1 MENILKKE
9 IDAQFCVVGGGMAG
23 VCAAIAAARH
33 GVKTVLMQDRPV
45 LGGNA
50 SSEIRMWICGA
61 HGENNRE
68 TGIIEE
74 IELENFYRNTGLKY
88 TVWDSVVYEKV
99 MAEPNI
105 TLLLNCSCLDA
116 DTQDNA
122 IKSITGW
129 QTTTQTYFTI
139 KADYYADCSGDSILA
154 PLSNAEFTFGR
165 EAKAKYNEPDAP
177 EKADRKTM
185 GMSCLFEIRETDSEK
200 KYIKPEWAYTFKT
213 DDELPMFSHNMS
225 SNFWY
230 IELGG
235 EQDGIA
241 DTEQLRHELLK
252 IAFGVWDHF
261 KNQGDHGMANWEL
274 DWIGFL
280 PGKRESRRYIGDYV
294 VVEQDVQS
302 GGRFDDIVAYGG
314 WTIDNHD
321 PAGFFHK
328 GGRQDVHSHAES
340 PWGIPYRALYSK
352 NIKNLWFAGR
362 NISVSHL
369 AMSSSRVMATCALLG
384 QAVGTAAAVAL
395 RDGVLP
401 RQADV
406 KEIQRILMNDD
417 CFLPYCKRQISALT
431 MKAKASHEKLRNGIE
446 RTAEGLCV
454 LKRGEKAVY
463 EFENAEHIKSVR
475 LVFDSDLN
483 RDYPNMPCRAEL
495 HETRFHLPKTLTKDF
510 DIIADG
516 KTICE
521 YRNNRQR
528 LVNIPLDVTAR
539 KIELI
544 PLETTG
550 ADDFGI
556 FSFEVM

>member
-1 MENILKKE
+1 MRNIEKRELH
-9 IDAQFCVVGGGMAG
+9 AQLCVIGGGMAG

-33 GVKTVLMQDRPV
+33 GVKTVLMHDRPV

-61 HGENNRE
+61 HGPDNRE

-116 DTQDNA
+116 ETRNGEIISA
-122 IKSITGW
+122 TGW
-129 QTTTQTYFTI
+129 QTTTQTYFTVYS
-139 KADYYADCSGDSILA
+139 DYFADCSGDSVLA
-154 PLSNAEFTFGR
+154 PLSGAEFTFGR
-165 EAKAKYNEPDAP
+165 EAKSAYNEPDAP
-177 EKADRKTM
+177 DAADEKTM
-185 GMSCLFEIRETDSEK
+185 GMSCLFEIRETESPK
-200 KYIKPEWAYTFKT
+200 KYIKPDWAYTFKS

-241 DTEQLRHELLK
+241 DTEQIRHELLK
-252 IAFGVWDHF
+252 IVFGVWDHF
-261 KNQGDHGMANWEL
+261 KNQGDHGMDNWEL
-274 DWIGFL
+274 DWVGFL

-294 VVEQDVQS
+294 IREQDVQS
-302 GGRFDDIVAYGG
+302 GGHFNDVVAYGG
-314 WTIDNHD
+314 WTIDNHN

-328 GGRQDVHSHAES
+328 GGRQDVHCPAQS
-340 PWGIPYRALYSK
+340 PWGIPYRSLYSV

-362 NISVSHL
+362 NISATHL

-395 RDGVLP
+395 KDGVMP
-401 RQADV
+401 READV
-406 KEIQRILMNDD
+406 AEIQRILMHDD
-417 CFLPYCKRQISALT
+417 CYLPYFSRRLSVLT
-431 MKAKASHEKLRNGIE
+431 LKAKASHELLRNGAE
-446 RTAEGLCV
+446 RGGQNLCV
-454 LKRGEKAVY
+454 LQRGEKAVY
-463 EFENAEHIKSVR
+463 TLDRAEKISGVR
-475 LVFDSDLN
+475 LVFDSNLN
-483 RDYPNMPCRAEL
+483 RGYPNMPCRVQL
-495 HETRFHLPKTLTKDF
+495 NETGFRLPETLTRDF

-516 KTICE
+516 KTVCE
-521 YRNNRQR
+521 YRNNHQR
-528 LVNIPLDVTAR
+528 LVNIPLDVTAQTV
-539 KIELI
+539 ELV

-550 ADDFGI
+550 APSFGI
-556 FSFEVM
+556 FSFEIY